1 MSARPPISKSLVWFL
16 FAAHLLLIVSPRGLF
31 RRVKVLLLRLTIFLF
46 IDYILSKLQNQGES
60 EKLLRFQLQASL
72 HVDLLNAAY
81 INEEIKFYRPAKQI
95 SDFSFQFTTFLKKKL
110 KTKGSS
116 SRTWR
121 KTVDFFSSHFQKRR
135 LILGSWLTLSFDFAA
150 AYNFLQP
157 QNNTRPMSGAH
168 IEPRLWPSSCW
179 KLTNCFIQLFCGLVA
194 FIASVKL
201 VPDWQGNN

>member
-1 MSARPPISKSLVWFL
+1 MHCGWVQGMSISKSLVWFL
-16 FAAHLLLIVSPRGLF
+16 FAAHLLVKVSPRGPF
-31 RRVKVLLLRLTIFLF
+31 WKCEGIITKINYINRV
-46 IDYILSKLQNQGES
+46 LSNEQNQGES
-60 EKLLRFQLQASL
+60 EKLLRFQFQASL

-150 AYNFLQP
+150 AYNFF
-157 QNNTRPMSGAH
+157 TAA
-168 IEPRLWPSSCW
+168 
-179 KLTNCFIQLFCGLVA
+179 K
-194 FIASVKL
+194 
-201 VPDWQGNN
+201 